1 MKDNALAE
9 VKRCREDFEYF
20 AKRWLTIIDMRGKER
35 KLVLK
40 PAQKILLEKCK
51 EHSDVCVLKGRKMGS
66 STVISAWFT
75 WMANFRPN
83 TRVLVL
89 AHTDK
94 SARNIFKIYKRFF
107 KSLPPEMT
115 HPIVQS
121 NLEEILLENGSWL
134 RVVSASSESARGTDA
149 DLIHGSEFPQWNQLG
164 EAIAANFNTG
174 GNHARIVMEGTANGL
189 NDAYDFWNDNNG
201 WQKLFLCWKDDP
213 EYSSSKSYFDD
224 INEDERLYKER
235 FGLDDEQ
242 FNWMVR
248 MKRKNCGNSWHIFN
262 QEYPATP
269 ELAFV
274 TSGSRWLPD
283 VFQVQGRVTEG
294 IEVFSEP
301 QPYRV
306 YSMGVDTASGSPGG
320 DYSAFSILDVTRK
333 TKLAEGE
340 SLGPGDITTVCTYYA
355 HISPADFRQ
364 VVSSYAVKYNAMC
377 VVETNY
383 SWANVIFE
391 ELKAAGHQHLYTRMH
406 QDRVSKKWSRTL
418 GFNTGQASRNELLN
432 RLYEYIT
439 RKWVDVKCARLKK
452 ECNSMI
458 YDARGRIAAESGKH
472 DDMVI
477 ATGLA
482 LMGIDQVAELTV
494 DPIKSRRPSSIE
506 EKIAWE
512 MASGESFGNA
522 SVTDFADPPEWQMKR
537 VSLSDL
543 L

>member
-1 MKDNALAE
+1 
-9 VKRCREDFEYF
+9 
-20 AKRWLTIIDMRGKER
+20 MR
-35 KLVLK
+35 
-40 PAQKILLEKCK
+40 
-51 EHSDVCVLKGRKMGS
+51 
-66 STVISAWFT
+66 
-75 WMANFRPN
+75 
-83 TRVLVL
+83 
-89 AHTDK
+89 
-94 SARNIFKIYKRFF
+94 
-107 KSLPPEMT
+107 
-115 HPIVQS
+115 
-121 NLEEILLENGSWL
+121 
-134 RVVSASSESARGTDA
+134 
-149 DLIHGSEFPQWNQLG
+149 
-164 EAIAANFNTG
+164 
-174 GNHARIVMEGTANGL
+174 
-189 NDAYDFWNDNNG
+189 
-201 WQKLFLCWKDDP
+201 
-213 EYSSSKSYFDD
+213 
-224 INEDERLYKER
+224 
-235 FGLDDEQ
+235 
-242 FNWMVR
+242 
-248 MKRKNCGNSWHIFN
+248 
-262 QEYPATP
+262 
-269 ELAFV
+269 
-274 TSGSRWLPD
+274 
-283 VFQVQGRVTEG
+283 
-294 IEVFSEP
+294 
-301 QPYRV
+301 
-306 YSMGVDTASGSPGG
+306 
-320 DYSAFSILDVTRK
+320 
-333 TKLAEGE
+333 
-340 SLGPGDITTVCTYYA
+340 
-355 HISPADFRQ
+355 
-364 VVSSYAVKYNAMC
+364 C

-512 MASGESFGNA
+512 MASGESFGNT